1 MPFNI
6 EDTIINP
13 ITVRFNKTNVS
24 RQRRF
29 VYLNNSYPNFPTFY
43 GISQFN
49 ESFSNVPHE
58 EKMVPKMF

>member
-13 ITVRFNKTNVS
+13 ITVQFNKTNVS

-29 VYLNNSYPNFPTFY
+29 VYLNNSFY